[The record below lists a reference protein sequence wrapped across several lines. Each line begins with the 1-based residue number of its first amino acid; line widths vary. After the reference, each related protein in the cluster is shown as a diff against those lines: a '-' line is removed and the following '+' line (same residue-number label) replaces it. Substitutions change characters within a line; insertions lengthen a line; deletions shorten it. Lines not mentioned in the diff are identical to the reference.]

1 MKKDISRRDFLKG
14 MAIGATAAGLAGCK
28 PKDIEALNEGAN
40 AAANGAAAD
49 SAASSAGTTAGCD
62 DLSTYIADSIVVKDE
77 IAESTDGG
85 EYDVIVIGA
94 GAAGV
99 PCAVKAFQGGNKVL
113 VLQKEPTALS
123 QGNGTTGI
131 VADESDPQSLM
142 HFVYVITEEL
152 EYRNDREQLKVYAYN
167 SGEAVRWYAEELT
180 ATGYENFRAYDSA
193 VDYGEVFGALT
204 TTVCSVNKPDNT
216 GTAMRA
222 ILEAYED
229 RIDVRYST
237 PAIQLIKDGSKVTGV
252 YGKDKDGT
260 IWKFGATKGIVIA
273 TGDYQNNRSMV
284 EKLCPDVRN
293 FESKQY
299 NRTGDGQLM
308 GILAGGVLE
317 PVGHTKILH
326 DFDSGPMWNE
336 PFFCVDSDGKR
347 FFNEETDMAYIANYM
362 RDYDPEKAGYYF
374 PVFDNNFAE
383 MVTNWGGRPA
393 TEESIKNYMPEEDV
407 EERGTVLRDRIAVYK
422 ADTLDE
428 LAEKLGIPAD
438 ELKASVERYNEVV
451 DMGWDPDF
459 GKAPKY
465 LQKIEQAPFWGVRKQ
480 VRVTAIAAGVIT
492 DASAAVLD
500 ADRNP
505 IENLYA
511 IGNVAGPFYG
521 SADYP
526 MVFGGLSLGRCV
538 TQGYVLGKDLA
549 A

>member
-1 MKKDISRRDFLKG
+1 MEQDLSRRRFLKG
-14 MAIGATAAGLAGCK
+14 AAISAAAAGLVACG
-28 PKDIEALNEGAN
+28 PKTPPPTPTAESPEVNTALNTGA
-40 AAANGAAAD
+40 GSCD
-49 SAASSAGTTAGCD
+49 ELSAYFAESTA
-62 DLSTYIADSIVVKDE
+62 VQEE
-77 IAESTDGG
+77 IKESTDGG
-85 EYDVIVIGA
+85 EYDVVVIGA

-113 VLQKEPTALS
+113 VLQKEPAALS

-131 VADESDPQSLM
+131 IVDSSDPQALM
-142 HFVYVITEEL
+142 HFVHAITEEL
-152 EYRNDREQLKVYAYN
+152 EFRNDREQLKVYAYN
-167 SGEAVRWYAEELT
+167 SGEAAKWYADELA
-180 ATGYENFRAYDSA
+180 ATGYENFRAYESS
-193 VDYGEVFGALT
+193 VDYGEVFGQLT
-204 TTVCSVNKPDNT
+204 TFACSVNKPDNT
-216 GTAMRA
+216 GTAMRE
-222 ILEAYED
+222 ILESYED

-237 PAIQLIKDGSKVTGV
+237 PAVQLSKDGNKITGV

-260 IWKFGATKGIVIA
+260 IWKFGAKKAVVIA
-273 TGDYQNNRSMV
+273 TGDYQNNRAMV
-284 EKLCPDVRN
+284 EKLCPDVKN

-308 GILAGGVLE
+308 GMMAGGMLE

-336 PFFCVDSDGKR
+336 PFLCVNVDGKR

-374 PVFDNNFAE
+374 PVFDNNFTE
-383 MVTNWGGRPA
+383 MVTEWGGRPA
-393 TEESIKNYMPEEDV
+393 TEESIQVYMPEADV
-407 EERGTVLRDRIAVYK
+407 EDRSGVLVERIAVYK

-428 LAEKLGIPAD
+428 LAEKLEIPAA
-438 ELKASVERYNEVV
+438 ELKDSVARYNEVV

-459 GKAPKY
+459 GKDPKY
-465 LQKIEQAPFWGVRKQ
+465 LKKIEQAPFWGVRKQ

-492 DASAAVLD
+492 DESAAVLD
-500 ADRNP
+500 AERKP